1 MIKTQDQEVNL
12 MLRRILT
19 LALLLFGIGSAPVA
33 TIAQACTP
41 NLPQYIVRA
50 LRACRDLE
58 RNTACY
64 GNGTVVPLLFE
75 AAALAGDQPF
85 EASGDQISID
95 ALQAIT
101 TGQTP
106 LTADSWGIATLTVQ
120 ANLLEEQPRRVSQLW
135 IMGDTR
141 VTNLVPPLP
150 EVRLTSDGTL
160 NLRSAPQTDADIL
173 EQIPLRG
180 SVLANG
186 RTQDGRW
193 LRVFVPRT
201 DTLAWA
207 SVDVVTPNGDVN
219 ALAVVDVNT
228 PFYRPYQIISLT
240 TGRSDSPCAD
250 VPDSGL
256 LLQTPNDFDEVMFIV
271 NEAILRVT
279 GTVFLQT
286 EADPRAL
293 IVNVLNG
300 LVTIEANAQSER
312 VPAGARAIVPIGGA
326 SSAPEAYTLDDLEA
340 LPLDGLFFTFEIPAP
355 LTPDEILAA
364 LNPVIVPTPTYTDPL
379 TFRRCVRRANR
390 VANLRGGPADFYE
403 VIGEVRE
410 GDALTIVFQNRD
422 ASGSLWWQ
430 LRGSGWILA
439 DYVTSEGDCDD
450 VPNTTATI
458 ANAGYNILNLE
469 RCQSDNGPIRAGQN
483 VEMWFLDGSFETR
496 AEAIESIRVAPGFIE
511 VGTTSLYVYPSQP
524 IRVTEDRWYI
534 RYTAYWR
541 AVPGT
546 FDVEGRRRSYEVRC
560 ELTVPFGR
568 IEP

>member
-1 MIKTQDQEVNL
+1 MIHRV
-12 MLRRILT
+12 LT
-19 LALLLFGIGSAPVA
+19 LGLLLFGIGFAPVA

-64 GNGTVVPLLFE
+64 GNGTVTPLMFE
-75 AAALAGDQPF
+75 AAVEADLVF
-85 EASGDQISID
+85 ESSGDQISID

-106 LTADSWGIATLTVQ
+106 LTSDTWGIATLTVQ
-120 ANLLEEQPRRVSQLW
+120 ANLLAEQPRRVSQLW
-135 IMGDTR
+135 MIGDVR

-160 NLRSAPQTDADIL
+160 NLRIAPQPDADIL

-207 SVDVVTPNGDVN
+207 STGVVTPSGDVN

-228 PFYRPYQIISLT
+228 PFYRPYQIMSLT
-240 TGRSDSPCAD
+240 TGRADSPCD
-250 VPDSGL
+250 QVPDSGL
-256 LLQTPNDFDEVMFIV
+256 LLQTPNDFDEVVFII
-271 NEAILRVT
+271 NEATLRVT
-279 GTVFLQT
+279 GTAFIQT
-286 EADPRAL
+286 QSDPRAL

-300 LVTIEANAQSER
+300 WVTIEANAQSER
-312 VPAGARAIVPIGGA
+312 IPAGTRSLIPIG
-326 SSAPEAYTLDDLEA
+326 SVPNVPEGYDPTDLSD
-340 LPLDGLFFTFEIPAP
+340 LPLEGLSVAFDIPAP
-355 LTPDEILAA
+355 LNADQIIAA

-379 TFRRCVRRANR
+379 TLRRCVRRANQ
-390 VANLRGGPADFYE
+390 VANVRGGPADFYE
-403 VIGEVRE
+403 VIGEVRTGE
-410 GDALTIVFQNRD
+410 ALTIVFQNTD
-422 ASGSLWWQ
+422 ATGAVWWQ
-430 LRGSGWILA
+430 LRGSGWVRA
-439 DYVTSEGDCDD
+439 DYVTSEGDCDN

-458 ANAGYNILNLE
+458 ANVGYNILSLE
-469 RCQSDNGPIRAGQN
+469 RCESDNGPIRAGQN

-496 AEAIESIRVAPGFIE
+496 AEALASIRVAPGFVR

-524 IRVTEDRWYI
+524 IRVTEERWYI

-546 FDVEGRRRSYEVRC
+546 FDVEGGRRSYVVRC